1 MRSKKKNKLE
11 TKTEQTTFAK
21 GKCFQKLFII
31 FIIGCLF
38 GNYYEMIMNLIKHY
52 LKDRAIFWEVRRGV
66 IYGPFS
72 PIYGAGA
79 VVMTYFLADKNHK
92 WYQTFLY
99 GAILGGFAE
108 YIIGFLQE
116 TFIGTISWDY
126 SGYFL
131 NINGRTTIPIMLIW
145 GFICLIFVKFIYP
158 TLSKLIEKIPVKPGK
173 IIFNICVVLLTIDMA
188 VSWTALIRQALRRN
202 DIPPFTIVGEFYDK
216 VYTDERLKKAFPN
229 METRK
234 SVVKEK

>member
-1 MRSKKKNKLE
+1 MSSNNKTIKSKNEKSK
-11 TKTEQTTFAK
+11 FAN
-21 GKCFQKLFII
+21 GICFQKLFII

-38 GNYYEMIMNLIKHY
+38 GNYYEMILNFIKHY
-52 LKDRAIFWEVRRGV
+52 LRDGSFFWEIRRGV

-79 VVMTYFLADKNHK
+79 VLMTYFLAEKNHK

-99 GAILGGFAE
+99 GSLLGGIAE
-108 YIIGFLQE
+108 YLIGFLQE

-126 SGYFL
+126 STYFL

-158 TLSKLIEKIPVKPGK
+158 PISNTIEKIPIKPGK
-173 IIFNICVVLLTIDMA
+173 IIFNICVIILSLDIA
-188 VSWTALIRQALRRN
+188 ISWTALIRQYLRRN
-202 DIPPFTIVGEFYDK
+202 DIPPFTILGEFYDK

-229 METRK
+229 MEIPESK
-234 SVVKEK
+234 VKNK